1 MNIYIGK
8 NYKNYTFHVSGSD
21 IGLWQGQKVSQNVKR
36 KKQKRR
42 GQRKL
47 ILAALFTIQIDNY
60 ALTFHHDGRLTLTIL
75 KTLV

>member
-36 KKQKRR
+36 KDKK
-42 GQRKL
+42 
-47 ILAALFTIQIDNY
+47 
-60 ALTFHHDGRLTLTIL
+60 DGDRESLS
-75 KTLV
+75 